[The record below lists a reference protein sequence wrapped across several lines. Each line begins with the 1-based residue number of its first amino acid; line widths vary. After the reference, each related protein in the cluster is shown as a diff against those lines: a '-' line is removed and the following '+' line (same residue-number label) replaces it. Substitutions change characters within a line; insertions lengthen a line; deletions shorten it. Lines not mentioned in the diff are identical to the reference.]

1 MLKFTLGKTPKNGYV
16 NGCLPPVVWDK
27 KIPDTELNK
36 FKKVVEEKYNLHFDS
51 YWDFQRWSV
60 ENYENFWEEIW
71 NYFGVITSK
80 PYDKVVVKTGD
91 GFLDYEWFPGARF
104 NYAENLLRIRDDRVA
119 LIYYDETGYEET
131 VTFAELFEE
140 VKLYSAAFRKHG
152 LQIGDTVAC
161 YMSNR
166 KEAIFA
172 MLATTSIG
180 AIWGGPTPYY
190 GSRASTNII
199 RKMEAK
205 FLITIDH
212 HLDMGKDY
220 NLMENIP
227 TIANSCPLLEK
238 IIIIPSRNE
247 TKTKGISHIR
257 NSYFLEDF
265 LNSGRNPD
273 GTVPDIIFEQ
283 LPFSHPICVNF
294 TSGTTGLPKG
304 PVHSAGVMIT
314 HFKNIALHY
323 NLRNGDVAL
332 SPYPMGWTLWG
343 SIVPCIAL
351 GVKLFLY
358 CGSPYHVKD
367 GRNIW
372 DIFSQYKVKYAL
384 FVTSILD
391 RLEKFQ
397 IVPRPE
403 LNLEHYQVQLIGGS
417 PAKMQ
422 NFHFVHNKVKKDVFV
437 GSQYGSTE
445 SFGCISGFDLNLPSY
460 AGEIQAPALGMD
472 VRCVDKNGCFVIG
485 ERGEAVIATPAPNFP
500 LRLWKDDNN
509 SILKETYLTKYPGV
523 WYQNDECWVNP
534 KTKGLIV
541 IGRSDDTLIQ
551 NGDRFGAGDVY
562 FAIHEMEEILD
573 YICVNQNRSDGDSR
587 AVLFVKLKEDCKFTP
602 ELKEKISKTIERE
615 LWIDCV
621 PKVILEA
628 PDIPYNLNN
637 KRMERVVRQI
647 VATNEVPQVNNI
659 KNPDCLKFFCDIPE
673 LVKYDK

>member
-1 MLKFTLGKTPKNGYV
+1 
-16 NGCLPPVVWDK
+16 
-27 KIPDTELNK
+27 
-36 FKKVVEEKYNLHFDS
+36 
-51 YWDFQRWSV
+51 
-60 ENYENFWEEIW
+60 
-71 NYFGVITSK
+71 
-80 PYDKVVVKTGD
+80 
-91 GFLDYEWFPGARF
+91 
-104 NYAENLLRIRDDRVA
+104 
-119 LIYYDETGYEET
+119 
-131 VTFAELFEE
+131 
-140 VKLYSAAFRKHG
+140 
-152 LQIGDTVAC
+152 
-161 YMSNR
+161 
-166 KEAIFA
+166 
-172 MLATTSIG
+172 
-180 AIWGGPTPYY
+180 
-190 GSRASTNII
+190 
-199 RKMEAK
+199 MEAK
-205 FLITIDH
+205 FLITVDH

-220 NLMENIP
+220 NLMDNIP
-227 TIANSCPLLEK
+227 IIANSCPSLEK
-238 IIIIPSRNE
+238 IIIIPSKKE
-247 TKTKGISHIR
+247 TKTKGVSHIR

-283 LPFSHPICVNF
+283 LPFSHPVCVYF

-323 NLRNGDVAL
+323 NLRSGDVAL
-332 SPYPMGWTLWG
+332 SPYPMGWTIWG
-343 SIVPCIAL
+343 SLIPCIAL
-351 GVKLFLY
+351 GVKLILY
-358 CGSPYHVKD
+358 CGSPYYVKD

-384 FVTSILD
+384 LVTSILD
-391 RLEKFQ
+391 KLEKLQ

-403 LNLEHYQVQLIGGS
+403 LNLEHYQVQLTAGS

-422 NFHFVHNKVKKDVFV
+422 NFHFIHDKVKKDVFF

-500 LRLWKDDNN
+500 LCLWKDDNN
-509 SILKETYLTKYPGV
+509 RILKETYLTKYPGV

-551 NGDRFGAGDVY
+551 NDDRFGPGDVY

-573 YICVNQNRSDGDSR
+573 YICVSQSRSDGDSR
-587 AVLFVKLKEDCKFTP
+587 AVLFVKLKEGSKFTP

-615 LWIDCV
+615 LCIDCV

-628 PDIPYNLNN
+628 PDIPYNVNN
-637 KRMERVVRQI
+637 KRMEGVVRQI

-659 KNPDCLKFFCDIPE
+659 KNPDCLKYFCDIPE
-673 LVKYDK
+673 LVNYDK